1 MEIGRTFTLKTTV
14 TPDNTAIALGS
25 GDAPVFATPM
35 MVALMEGAAA
45 QCVQPCLE
53 EGKTTVGG
61 HINVSHVAATP
72 VGMEVEATATISAVD
87 GKKITF
93 QVEARDACG
102 VIGKGEHLRFVVD
115 RQRFTENA
123 NSKLEKRA

>member
-1 MEIGRTFTLKTTV
+1 MEVGKRFTVKTTV
-14 TPDNTAIALGS
+14 NEQNTAIALGS

-45 QCVQPCLE
+45 QCVQPDLA

-61 HINVSHVAATP
+61 HIDVSHISATP
-72 VGMEVEATATISAVD
+72 VGMEVEATATVTAVE

-93 QVEARDACG
+93 SVEARDACG
-102 VIGKGEHLRFVVD
+102 VIGQGKHLRFVVD
-115 RQRFTENA
+115 RQRFTDTANA
-123 NSKLEKRA
+123 KREK

>member
-1 MEIGRTFTLKTTV
+1 MEVGKSFTLKTVV
-14 TPDNTAIALGS
+14 TEENTAIALGS

-45 QCVQPCLE
+45 QCVQPELA

-61 HINVSHVAATP
+61 QINVSHIAATP
-72 VGMEVEATATISAVD
+72 IGMEVEATATVTAVE

-93 QVEARDACG
+93 SVEARDACG
-102 VIGKGEHLRFVVD
+102 TIGQGEHLRFVVD
-115 RQRFTENA
+115 QQRFTDGANA
-123 NSKLEKRA
+123 KRGK